1 MVNGVSVKT
10 KYCDTCMLYR
20 PPRCS
25 HCSICNNCVLRFDH
39 HCPWVGQCI
48 GQRNYRFF
56 FMFVS
61 STSLL
66 CIYVFSMCA
75 LYIKIL
81 MDDGDRTVW
90 RALSRSPAAIVL
102 MVYTF
107 ICVWFVGG
115 LTVFHL
121 YLIGTNQVRAGVGQ
135 RYRGVRWCGVFVR
148 SLSCRSGDVCL
159 GGDVRGAWVLSVGW
173 CADDVRELP
182 VPVRQQGEPLQPRVH
197 EQLRG
202 DILQQDPGFEE
213 PVQEQGRGDDSGG
226 AGGGAAESG
235 DGGGGGEGAGRG
247 AGVQGDVAERGRDGG
262 RGGRGGDGGGPGE
275 HGERA
280 GDGDEGRVR
289 DASGGAGA
297 SGGGA
302 PAAVELGAEEREL
315 GDHAGHSGD
324 VVVRGG
330 RAGAGAR
337 AQRARARA
345 RAKWGDNASRQSVR
359 ESVGEAGVG
368 CIEGV
373 EGLEWGRVERG
384 VLRCRRGTPW
394 RVLGGMGWDA
404 LCRISC
410 MDTLSERGWVMF
422 GEGEWRAWCRRRAW
436 RRRAW
441 SMREHGQ
448 AAWSGWARRRAAGD
462 RAMVRWECAA
472 RRLSVFVFNTGA
484 GRAWCGVGTPWW
496 VGGCARAFFNL
507 WWLHW

>member
-1 MVNGVSVKT
+1 MQQLRAAV
-10 KYCDTCMLYR
+10 R
-20 PPRCS
+20 PP
-25 HCSICNNCVLRFDH
+25 
-39 HCPWVGQCI
+39 
-48 GQRNYRFF
+48 
-56 FMFVS
+56 
-61 STSLL
+61 
-66 CIYVFSMCA
+66 
-75 LYIKIL
+75 
-81 MDDGDRTVW
+81 
-90 RALSRSPAAIVL
+90 
-102 MVYTF
+102 
-107 ICVWFVGG
+107 
-115 LTVFHL
+115 
-121 YLIGTNQVRAGVGQ
+121 
-135 RYRGVRWCGVFVR
+135 
-148 SLSCRSGDVCL
+148 
-159 GGDVRGAWVLSVGW
+159 LSVGGAVHRAEELPVLLHVRVVDVVAVHLRVFDVRAVHKDFDGRW
-173 CADDVRELP
+173 GPHGVAGAVSVSGSHRADGVHVHMRVVCGRADGVPSVPDRYKPDDVRELP